1 MFLCVWLCADW
12 LCSQY
17 GRSGGPKQKFVCY
30 NEEDD
35 TIDWEAVQTS
45 VFSSLFAGKDK
56 KEVSY
61 IDCSSV
67 IEVRRGIQTQVFMK
81 AKLVDPR
88 CCLSIVTE
96 DRTLD
101 LALATPGERDIVIK
115 GLVALFENS
124 DVRFL

>member
-1 MFLCVWLCADW
+1 MDGVLMMCCL
-12 LCSQY
+12 QY
-17 GRSGGPKQKFVCY
+17 GRSGGPKLKLVYY

-35 TIDWEAVQTS
+35 TIDWENVQTS
-45 VFSSLFAGKDK
+45 VFSSIFSGKKD

-61 IDCSSV
+61 IDCKDV

-101 LALATPGERDIVIK
+101 LALSSPSERDIVIK
-115 GLVALFENS
+115 GLVALFEGTE
-124 DVRFL
+124 VRFL